1 MRFSFILLAGGNSDR
16 FKSNIPKPYHKIGG
30 KTLLEMSLN
39 KIRKFD
45 DFKKIIIVC
54 NKKHLKFLKEINLK
68 NITIIQGGKTRQ
80 ESTFNALKYLQKQK
94 INNENIAIR
103 NDGINVN
110 KVNREIY
117 LKLVLEPIFFF
128 FIRKYKLELFLT
140 TINKNTTSK
149 ITSKLN
155 KICKSIFKKDN
166 SLGLMKVKKVS
177 IQSPIQII
185 ERKRTNLKPF
195 NFLNIKISIIYINI
209 I

>member
-1 MRFSFILLAGGNSDR
+1 M
-16 FKSNIPKPYHKIGG
+16 K
-30 KTLLEMSLN
+30 
-39 KIRKFD
+39 
-45 DFKKIIIVC
+45 
-54 NKKHLKFLKEINLK
+54 
-68 NITIIQGGKTRQ
+68 
-80 ESTFNALKYLQKQK
+80 
-94 INNENIAIR
+94 
-103 NDGINVN
+103 VN
-110 KVNREIY
+110 KVNKDTYRR
-117 LKLVLEPIFFF
+117 LVCAPTFFF
-128 FIRKYKLELFLT
+128 FVKKYKFVLFLT